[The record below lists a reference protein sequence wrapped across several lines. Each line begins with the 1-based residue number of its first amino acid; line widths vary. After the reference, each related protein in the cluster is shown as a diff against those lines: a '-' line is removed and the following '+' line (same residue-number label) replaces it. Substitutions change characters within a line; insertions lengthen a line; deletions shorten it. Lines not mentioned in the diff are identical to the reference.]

1 MVDILL
7 DEYITNTTDKST
19 LISVFNQTKT
29 LIGNMGT
36 EISVNQLNEFDE
48 NIRTFENSPGW
59 WKIPVKTSSLIATL
73 DLLISLLNEEFEGTN
88 EAYTYE
94 GWPIQ
99 YKETVI

>member
-29 LIGNMGT
+29 LIGGMGT

-48 NIRTFENSPGW
+48 NIITF
-59 WKIPVKTSSLIATL
+59 
-73 DLLISLLNEEFEGTN
+73 
-88 EAYTYE
+88 
-94 GWPIQ
+94 
-99 YKETVI
+99 